1 MYKNKSKLKE
11 SKAITL
17 IALVITIV
25 VLIILAGVAI
35 NLTLSQNGI
44 FNKASEGKDK
54 YEIAAIKERVELELT
69 ALEMENIDKDPVTIE
84 TALIELSKKKIFD
97 SIDVQKN
104 VGVIEEYEVT
114 LKSNEKGEI
123 EVEKIGKVEEKT
135 EIKLDL
141 QNTEYT
147 GDTNY
152 LTKDEDGSITISA
165 PSGWDVKWVYIN
177 DIDFSKYSKISI
189 TYSYVAGYDWALY
202 LHTVEDEAKDYS
214 TVVIRESNK
223 YESLEKTTTIC
234 DIPKNK
240 NYSRLALVSS
250 SLNAKLTIYDI
261 TLIK

>member
-1 MYKNKSKLKE
+1 MYRSKSKIKE

-141 QNTEYT
+141 QNIEYT

-152 LTKDEDGSITISA
+152 LTKNENGSVTLSA
-165 PSGWDVKWVYIN
+165 PSGWETTIVYIN
-177 DIDFSKYSKISI
+177 NIDFSKYSKISI
-189 TYSYVAGYDWALY
+189 TYSYVAGYDWAFY
-202 LHTVEDEAKDYS
+202 LHTS
-214 TVVIRESNK
+214 ESDNGTLLFRDSEK
-223 YESLEKTTTIC
+223 YKTLAKTTTIA
-234 DIPKNK
+234 DILKDK
-240 NYSRLALVSS
+240 EYSMFSLISN
-250 SLNAKLTIYDI
+250 SLNAKLTVYDI